1 MIEFMFI
8 ASLPS
13 GQCCDVITYE
23 SSDFYFLWPL
33 LPFWISLVSADSSFC
48 FIQSFMYLI
57 KSLIS
62 ASYDTECPLVHYPLY
77 VIKFDQ
83 VKTYVSVAVTV
94 QSLSAGDAS

>member
-1 MIEFMFI
+1 
-8 ASLPS
+8 
-13 GQCCDVITYE
+13 
-23 SSDFYFLWPL
+23 
-33 LPFWISLVSADSSFC
+33 
-48 FIQSFMYLI
+48 MYLI
-57 KSLIS
+57 KSLTS